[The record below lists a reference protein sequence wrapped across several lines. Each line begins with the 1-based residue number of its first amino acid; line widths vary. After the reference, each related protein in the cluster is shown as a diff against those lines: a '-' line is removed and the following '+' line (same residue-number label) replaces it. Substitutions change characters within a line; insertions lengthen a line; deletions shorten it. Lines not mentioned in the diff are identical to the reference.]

1 MTGLVPGQEAR
12 PARQERRRR
21 RKGGPDGRS
30 GLLFPRGTDDQGSR
44 KRGRASGFV
53 RIVLPDTRFGNYG
66 KILYNREEMK
76 RNRNLTLTLSA
87 IATLSLGFY
96 LSACSYI
103 SAFRKEAAP
112 KASYDVSQIGDT
124 TYRIDLQGLEST
136 SRNGVTT
143 HLLEKAASV
152 TLKKGCDYFLVS
164 GGEVRGENEMQA
176 TPFAG
181 STPESPSGSLA
192 EGTARLSQRYSGS
205 ILFHIFKGEMPP
217 GNPLAFDARALAR

>member
-1 MTGLVPGQEAR
+1 M
-12 PARQERRRR
+12 
-21 RKGGPDGRS
+21 
-30 GLLFPRGTDDQGSR
+30 
-44 KRGRASGFV
+44 
-53 RIVLPDTRFGNYG
+53 

-76 RNRNLTLTLSA
+76 RTRTLTA
-87 IATLSLGFY
+87 IATLSLGFF

-112 KASYDVSQIGDT
+112 QASYDVTQIGDA

-136 SRNGVTT
+136 SRNGVTS
-143 HLLEKAASV
+143 HLLERAASI
-152 TLKKGCDYFLVS
+152 TLKEGCDYFIVS

-192 EGTARLSQRYSGS
+192 EGTARLSQRYYGS
-205 ILFHIFKGEMPP
+205 VLFHIFKGEMPA
-217 GNPLAFDARALAR
+217 GNPLAFDARALTR